1 MNKITNN
8 FDDRA
13 KTWDE
18 NPVRVK
24 LAKDIAAVIK
34 NSVPLSKKD
43 DVLDFGCGSGLV
55 TLEIA
60 PLVNTII
67 GCDNSQ
73 GMIDVLESKIDTH
86 VISNVKTEL
95 IDVEQGGVLDGKYS
109 VVVSAMALHHIKN
122 TQPLLE
128 QFYNVLF
135 SGGYI
140 AIADLEAEDGQFHE
154 NNLGVHHLGFDMDK
168 LKGNFAKAGFI
179 QIKTYLAT
187 QITKPIADGSLRT
200 FNVFLIVAQ
209 KP

>member
-24 LAKDIAAVIK
+24 LSKDIATSIE
-34 NSVPLSKKD
+34 NSIPLSKKD

-60 PLVNTII
+60 PLVNTVI

-73 GMIDVLESKIDTH
+73 GMIDVIESKIDSQG
-86 VISNVKTEL
+86 ISNVKTEFV
-95 IDVEQGGVLDGKYS
+95 DVEQGGILDGKYS
-109 VVVSAMALHHIKN
+109 VVVSAMALHHIKH

-154 NNLGVHHLGFDMDK
+154 NNLGVHHLGFDTDK
-168 LKGNFAKAGFI
+168 LKENFAKAGFI
-179 QIKTYLAT
+179 QIKTHIAA
-187 QITKPIADGSLRT
+187 QVTKPIADGSVRT